1 MVALSFLSPLDPPDP
16 PDLPNLGFDGFVL
29 SFVRALLGAGA
40 SSPLVSDDTYTISLL
55 VQPAVCCYLP
65 RSTLW
70 CKPWHPYP
78 RPSPP
83 DLPVLQRILCICIC
97 GSFPAPSN
105 AIRFYFSPS
114 SFSPQVS
121 QICGSLVVGF
131 GIRSD
136 ILLGWYY
143 EALVTVIDLVYVLV
157 NVQSFFHLLCCLR
170 SSQSFKMFAALFLC
184 GLGSFVTILKVSNG
198 NSLALE
204 QSLTVVYNFLL
215 VCAVTVDASLLFSPH
230 SWQLGKK
237 CDSSCFLTLNRSSLG
252 CDSLVFSVMEPTYL
266 QNLSLGLGDS
276 FAGSIVS
283 SMEVFRFISSLCLT
297 LLVALAVI
305 ISMGISKLVYKVD
318 CQELT
323 NLLSESWSFDV
334 HRILLAIRSLIF
346 SFVALYAH
354 FSCCCAYA
362 MANSL
367 ACDAFLCYNTSSSS
381 GVLNV

>member
-1 MVALSFLSPLDPPDP
+1 MRGLLVCDSELFS
-16 PDLPNLGFDGFVL
+16 PDLLAFASATGTSFVVL

-83 DLPVLQRILCICIC
+83 DLPVLKRILCICIC
-97 GSFPAPSN
+97 GSFLAPSN

-121 QICGSLVVGF
+121 QICGSLVAGF
-131 GIRSD
+131 VIRSD

-143 EALVTVIDLVYVLV
+143 EALVTAIDLLYVLV
-157 NVQSFFHLLCCLR
+157 NVQSFFHLSCCLR
-170 SSQSFKMFAALFLC
+170 SSQSFKMFAALFMC

-204 QSLTVVYNFLL
+204 QSLSVVYSFSL
-215 VCAVTVDASLLFSPH
+215 VCAVTMDALLLFSPH
-230 SWQLGKK
+230 LWQLGKK
-237 CDSSCFLTLNRSSLG
+237 CDSSCFLTLNQSSLG

-283 SMEVFRFISSLCLT
+283 SMEVFRFISSCTNLYSDTQDSPVLQGFTSRIYDLSAFVAVCLT
-297 LLVALAVI
+297 LLVALVVI

-318 CQELT
+318 CHELT
-323 NLLSESWSFDV
+323 NLLSESWSSDV
-334 HRILLAIRSLIF
+334 HRIE
-346 SFVALYAH
+346 
-354 FSCCCAYA
+354 
-362 MANSL
+362 
-367 ACDAFLCYNTSSSS
+367 
-381 GVLNV
+381 

>member
-1 MVALSFLSPLDPPDP
+1 MMGLLVCDSELFSPDLLAFASATGSSFVVHGGFEFLSPPDPPDP
-16 PDLPNLGFDGFVL
+16 PGPPDPPNLGFDRF
-29 SFVRALLGAGA
+29 
-40 SSPLVSDDTYTISLL
+40 
-55 VQPAVCCYLP
+55 
-65 RSTLW
+65 
-70 CKPWHPYP
+70 
-78 RPSPP
+78 
-83 DLPVLQRILCICIC
+83 RILCICIC

-121 QICGSLVVGF
+121 QICGSLVAGF
-131 GIRSD
+131 VIRSD

-143 EALVTVIDLVYVLV
+143 EALVTAIDLLYVLV
-157 NVQSFFHLLCCLR
+157 NIQSFFHLSCCLR
-170 SSQSFKMFAALFLC
+170 SSQSFKMFVALFMC
-184 GLGSFVTILKVSNG
+184 SLGSFVTILKVSNG
-198 NSLALE
+198 NSQALE
-204 QSLTVVYNFLL
+204 QPLTVVYSFSL
-215 VCAVTVDASLLFSPH
+215 VCAVTVDALLLFSPH

-283 SMEVFRFISSLCLT
+283 SMEVFCFISSFTNLYSDTQDSPVLQSFTSQIYDLSAFVAMCLT
-297 LLVALAVI
+297 LLVALVVI

-346 SFVALYAH
+346 SFLALYAH
-354 FSCCCAYA
+354 FSCCCAYV

-367 ACDAFLCYNTSSSS
+367 ACDAFLCCNTSCSN

>member
-1 MVALSFLSPLDPPDP
+1 MMDLLVCDSELFSPDLPASASATGSSSDVHGGSEFLSPSDPPDPPDP
-16 PDLPNLGFDGFVL
+16 PDLDFD
-29 SFVRALLGAGA
+29 SN
-40 SSPLVSDDTYTISLL
+40 SIT
-55 VQPAVCCYLP
+55 AVCSLIYW
-65 RSTLW
+65 S
-70 CKPWHPYP
+70 
-78 RPSPP
+78 S
-83 DLPVLQRILCICIC
+83 
-97 GSFPAPSN
+97 SAPSK
-105 AIRFYFSPS
+105 AIRLYFGPS

-121 QICGSLVVGF
+121 QICGSLVAGF
-131 GIRSD
+131 VIRSD

-143 EALVTVIDLVYVLV
+143 EALVTAIDLFYVLV
-157 NVQSFFHLLCCLR
+157 NVQSFFHLSCCLR
-170 SSQSFKMFAALFLC
+170 SSQSFRIFTALFLC
-184 GLGSFVTILKVSNG
+184 GLGSFVTTLKVSNG

-204 QSLTVVYNFLL
+204 QPLTVVYSFSL
-215 VCAVTVDASLLFSPH
+215 VCAVTVDALLLFSPH

-237 CDSSCFLTLNRSSLG
+237 CDNSCFLTLNRSSLG

-283 SMEVFRFISSLCLT
+283 SMEVFRFISSCTNLYSDTQDSPVLQGFTSRMYDLSAFVAVCLT
-297 LLVALAVI
+297 LLVALVVI

-334 HRILLAIRSLIF
+334 HRILLVIRSLIF

-354 FSCCCAYA
+354 FSCCCAYV
-362 MANSL
+362 MVNSL
-367 ACDAFLCYNTSSSS
+367 ARDAFLCCNTSSVD

>member
-1 MVALSFLSPLDPPDP
+1 MMGLLVCDSELFSPDLPALASATGSSSDVHGGSEFLSPPDPPDP
-16 PDLPNLGFDGFVL
+16 PDLDFDGN
-29 SFVRALLGAGA
+29 SI
-40 SSPLVSDDTYTISLL
+40 T
-55 VQPAVCCYLP
+55 AVCSLIY
-65 RSTLW
+65 W
-70 CKPWHPYP
+70 CSPT
-78 RPSPP
+78 PSK
-83 DLPVLQRILCICIC
+83 
-97 GSFPAPSN
+97 
-105 AIRFYFSPS
+105 AIRLYFGPS

-121 QICGSLVVGF
+121 QICGSLVAGF
-131 GIRSD
+131 VIRSD

-143 EALVTVIDLVYVLV
+143 EALVTAFDLLYVLV
-157 NVQSFFHLLCCLR
+157 NVQSFFHLSCCLR
-170 SSQSFKMFAALFLC
+170 SSQSFRMFAALFLR
-184 GLGSFVTILKVSNG
+184 GLGSFVTTLKVSNG
-198 NSLALE
+198 NSQALE
-204 QSLTVVYNFLL
+204 QPLTVVYSFSL
-215 VCAVTVDASLLFSPH
+215 VCAVTVDALLLFSPH

-252 CDSLVFSVMEPTYL
+252 CDSLVFSVMDPTYL

-283 SMEVFRFISSLCLT
+283 SMEVFRFISSCTNSYLDTQDSPVLQGFTSRIYDLSAFVAVCLT
-297 LLVALAVI
+297 LLVALVVI

-354 FSCCCAYA
+354 LSCCCAYV

-367 ACDAFLCYNTSSSS
+367 ACDAFLCCNTSSSN